1 MNLEIK
7 EKDGILIGYLSGYI
21 DTVTSDLVGKEMEPL
36 LEQADRAIEIDC
48 SQLDYISSSGLRL
61 LLSLRKQV
69 AADGGSLVIKNI
81 NDEIRKVFTLTG
93 FFNLFDIRSR

>member
-7 EKDGILIGYLSGYI
+7 EIDGILTGVLSGYI
-21 DTVTSDLVGKEMEPL
+21 DTATSELVGQEMEPL
-36 LEQADRAIEIDC
+36 LKQANRAIEIDC
-48 SQLDYISSSGLRL
+48 SKLEYISSSGLRL

-69 AADGGSLVIKNI
+69 AADGGSLVIRNI

-93 FFNLFDIRSR
+93 FFKLFDIR

>member
-7 EKDGILIGYLSGYI
+7 EIDGILTGVLSGYI
-21 DTVTSDLVGKEMEPL
+21 DTATSEQVGQEMEPL
-36 LEQADRAIEIDC
+36 LTQANRAIEIDC
-48 SQLDYISSSGLRL
+48 SQLEYISSSGLRL

-69 AADGGSLVIKNI
+69 AADGGSLVIRNI

-93 FFNLFDIRSR
+93 FFKLFDIR

>member
-7 EKDGILIGYLSGYI
+7 ETDGILTGVLSGYI
-21 DTVTSDLVGKEMEPL
+21 DTATSEQVGQEMEPL
-36 LEQADRAIEIDC
+36 LKQAKRAIEIDC
-48 SQLDYISSSGLRL
+48 SKLEYISSSGLRL

-69 AADGGSLVIKNI
+69 AADGGSLVIRNI

-93 FFNLFDIRSR
+93 FFKLFDIR

>member
-7 EKDGILIGYLSGYI
+7 EIDGILTGVLSGYI
-21 DTVTSDLVGKEMEPL
+21 DTATSERVGQEMEPL
-36 LEQADRAIEIDC
+36 LKQANRAIEIDC
-48 SQLDYISSSGLRL
+48 SKLEYISSSGLRL

-69 AADGGSLVIKNI
+69 AADGGSLVIRNI

-93 FFNLFDIRSR
+93 FFKLFDIR

>member
-1 MNLEIK
+1 
-7 EKDGILIGYLSGYI
+7 
-21 DTVTSDLVGKEMEPL
+21 MEPL
-36 LEQADRAIEIDC
+36 LEQANRNIEIDC
-48 SQLDYISSSGLRL
+48 SQLEYISSSGLRL

-93 FFNLFDIRSR
+93 FFKLFDIR

>member
-7 EKDGILIGYLSGYI
+7 EIDGILTGVLSGYI
-21 DTVTSDLVGKEMEPL
+21 DTATSEQVGQEMEPL
-36 LEQADRAIEIDC
+36 LKQANRAIEIDC
-48 SQLDYISSSGLRL
+48 SQLEYISSSGLRL

-69 AADGGSLVIKNI
+69 AADGGSLVIRNI

-93 FFNLFDIRSR
+93 FFKLFDIR

>member
-7 EKDGILIGYLSGYI
+7 EIDGILTGVLSGYI
-21 DTVTSDLVGKEMEPL
+21 DTATSEQVGQEMEPL
-36 LEQADRAIEIDC
+36 LKQANRAIEIDC
-48 SQLDYISSSGLRL
+48 SKLEYISSSGLRL

-69 AADGGSLVIKNI
+69 AADGGSLVIRNI

-93 FFNLFDIRSR
+93 FFKLFDIR

>member
-7 EKDGILIGYLSGYI
+7 ETDGILTGVLSGYI
-21 DTVTSDLVGKEMEPL
+21 DTATSEQVGQEMEPL
-36 LEQADRAIEIDC
+36 LKQANRAIEIDC
-48 SQLDYISSSGLRL
+48 SKLEYISSSGLRL

-69 AADGGSLVIKNI
+69 AADGGSLVIRNI

-93 FFNLFDIRSR
+93 FFKLFDIRN

>member
-7 EKDGILIGYLSGYI
+7 ETDGILTGVLSGYI
-21 DTVTSDLVGKEMEPL
+21 DTATSEQVGQEMEPL
-36 LEQADRAIEIDC
+36 LKQANRAIEIDC
-48 SQLDYISSSGLRL
+48 SKLEYISSSGLRL

-69 AADGGSLVIKNI
+69 AADGGSLVIRNI

-93 FFNLFDIRSR
+93 FFKLFDIR